1 MITKARFALAIGGHR
16 THGANENWSKKRKQ
30 SDRQFTMEQIG
41 RELGKIYRQ
50 LKRLPGQLHAVV
62 IQLESNERLWN
73 RAGQLAQPPI
83 RYF

>member
-1 MITKARFALAIGGHR
+1 MVPMR
-16 THGANENWSKKRKQ
+16 TGQKRRKQ
-30 SDRQFTMEQIG
+30 SDWQFTMEQIG
-41 RELGKIYRQ
+41 CELGKIYRQ
-50 LKRLPGQLHAVV
+50 PKRLPGQLRAVV